1 MVANTPCN
9 HTPSCPPADSPARD
23 AARVISSH
31 PEQGWSLLCNG
42 SLVFEDTGEL
52 LPDGRVI
59 APHRPTDTPALQ
71 GSVRSQLASLP
82 IHFVDTQRLLGG
94 TAGGGKTSA
103 AAAMHRFALAPA
115 PDRADAPADHPSV

>member
-9 HTPSCPPADSPARD
+9 HTPLCPTAGSPDRE

-42 SLVFEDTGEL
+42 SVLFEDTGEL

-59 APHRPTDTPALQ
+59 APHRPTDTPVPLSIRLADT
-71 GSVRSQLASLP
+71 SVL
-82 IHFVDTQRLLGG
+82 IGG
-94 TAGGGKTSA
+94 TSGSGKTSA
-103 AAAMHRFALAPA
+103 AAVMHRFALAS
-115 PDRADAPADHPSV
+115 DRGRSDAPADHPSV